1 MDVSRFGRDSLK
13 DFQELKQRRQAEFFN
28 HFVVSKIFKECV
40 DNGPCMLQNA
50 ILFFI
55 QLSHN
60 LI

>member
-13 DFQELKQRRQAEFFN
+13 DFQELKQRRQAEFYN

-40 DNGPCMLQNA
+40 DNGPYMLQNA